1 MNFIKRLLRFL
12 RITDEQNDISISQ
25 LLPIVTGLY
34 ALVGDVIA
42 QGRSGDWE
50 NVGLFAVAVLLYGS
64 KRWRQNRPETD
75 ARIRELEQQLDEL
88 TRGA

>member
-1 MNFIKRLLRFL
+1 MSFVKRLLRFL
-12 RITDEQNDISISQ
+12 RITDEQDDISISQ
-25 LLPIVTGLY
+25 LLPIVTGIY
-34 ALVGDVIA
+34 ALLGDVA
-42 QGRSGDWE
+42 SQVQHHDWQ